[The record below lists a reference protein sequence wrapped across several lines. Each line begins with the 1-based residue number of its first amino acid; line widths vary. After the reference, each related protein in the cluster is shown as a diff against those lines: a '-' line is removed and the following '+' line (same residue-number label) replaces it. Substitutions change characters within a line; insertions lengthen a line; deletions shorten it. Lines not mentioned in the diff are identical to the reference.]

1 MDLIEAVYPARI
13 MDKNMKKRY
22 LIIIPVLF
30 LGAALF
36 GYAKIS
42 EEKRKNT
49 EQTGVQTE
57 SPKNNSPEVSDG
69 QIDLQDCAPEMPNV
83 APGGSDNSGSLKPV
97 EALSPAAGSSD
108 PGAETNEN
116 GTKNPDTQTTDIPAP
131 RITKTILLDVPFASQ
146 APFGD
151 WKDERQQDGCEEASA
166 IMAMLWV
173 NDQTAITKDYA
184 LSKILDISA
193 FEEKNYDTF
202 HDTGAKETLERIIND
217 YFKYDKAEVK
227 YDITLNGL
235 KSELAKGNLIIV
247 PANGRELKN
256 PNYTAPGPERHMLV
270 IKGYDPKTREFITND
285 PGTRKGENYRYNEE
299 LFFNAIRDY
308 LCGYHV
314 PITETHKNV
323 IVVKK

>member
-1 MDLIEAVYPARI
+1 MDLIEISYPARI

-30 LGAALF
+30 LGAGLF

-42 EEKRKNT
+42 DEIRKKSSQS
-49 EQTGVQTE
+49 EVRTE
-57 SPKNNSPEVSDG
+57 SPKNNTAEVSDG

-83 APGGSDNSGSLKPV
+83 ITGEEENAGNLKPI
-97 EALSPAAGSSD
+97 EAVSPGDNSSD
-108 PGAETNEN
+108 PVAS
-116 GTKNPDTQTTDIPAP
+116 DIPAP
-131 RITKTILLDVPFASQ
+131 QITKTILLDVPFAAQ

-166 IMAMLWV
+166 IMAMLWAKG
-173 NDQTAITKDYA
+173 QKATTKDYV
-184 LSKILDISA
+184 LSKIIDISDY
-193 FEEKNYDTF
+193 EEKNYDTF

-227 YDITLNGL
+227 YDITLDIL
-235 KSELAKGNLIIV
+235 KAELAKGNLIIV

-270 IKGYDPKTREFITND
+270 VKGYDPKTREFITND

-314 PITETHKNV
+314 PITETHKNI